1 MYGAL
6 GVGSHIKD
14 FERISILD
22 SLFAIKL
29 KNIKILGQTCN
40 LIIADAFKRIDT
52 IAQVLHILALFK
64 YKPDST
70 DSQDFNPDKLF
81 IEKCS
86 QLIKN
91 EPVLKWHIAP
101 KLLWS
106 LYAMGYD
113 KDKDLIQ
120 KLLNTVSVNHKFYNQ
135 NDTVS
140 KLFNQ

>member
-1 MYGAL
+1 M
-6 GVGSHIKD
+6 
-14 FERISILD
+14 
-22 SLFAIKL
+22 
-29 KNIKILGQTCN
+29 
-40 LIIADAFKRIDT
+40 ADAFKRIDT

-113 KDKDLIQ
+113 KDKELIQ

-140 KLFNQ
+140 KLFN